1 MGIPAYTMQGV
12 HAEINKFFSRS
23 VQNYIITAR
32 AIQGERDMRQATP
45 GEIEDILKRWNN
57 VKFDLKNY
65 YVMKRKE
72 KTAGKQPEDAQ
83 SQEPDQQLFSK
94 PVTGWLH
101 TRKLSFD
108 ERKKL
113 HAQRQAWKKGF
124 VDAPVPPGS
133 SGGLS
138 FGSTSSEDLELERAI
153 QASVRETSRGNEEED
168 AAVEAAIRESIRAVR
183 QRTQDAAVA
192 AVLPEKDSTIFGDD
206 EYQITDEEYQAL
218 VEQAIQQSLATEVP
232 LPQEYGI
239 MELDATSTH
248 AVHRKP
254 IPPPPP
260 GPPPAASLGPEDV
273 DFKRAIKESQT
284 IPVPQPRNDDDDE
297 FQRAIEESKQTSS
310 TFPLASGE
318 ETEMQR
324 AIEASQQAMKQEMS
338 ERTEEEIVMEYV
350 KKQSLAEEEYRQK
363 MNKGREDE
371 DDEEQFR
378 RAMEE
383 SLKLSRGD
391 DSGPSRM

>member
-1 MGIPAYTMQGV
+1 MQGV

-45 GEIEDILKRWNN
+45 GEVEDILKRWNN

-83 SQEPDQQLFSK
+83 SQEADQQLFSK

-168 AAVEAAIRESIRAVR
+168 AAVEAAIRESIKAVR

-248 AVHRKP
+248 AVTRKP

-260 GPPPAASLGPEDV
+260 GPPPAASRDPEDV

-284 IPVPQPRNDDDDE
+284 IPVPPPRNDDDDE
-297 FQRAIEESKQTSS
+297 FQRAIEESKRTPS

-318 ETEMQR
+318 ESEMQQ